1 MKKGN
6 ISYTAAYIVV
16 KFYGL
21 TLDPK
26 IGKNFDPSL
35 IDFYEK
41 MVRFLPKHL
50 SWYHNSLTSSFWRKL
65 FIFSEELLL
74 PGDLMHIV
82 CRKYYMTALVD
93 KAITEGVEQ
102 FVSLGSGFD
111 HLGAYASSKGVP
123 SYELDM
129 DFMVDQKQKFLEH
142 SGLAN
147 EFLHVAPIDVIKQR
161 IPDVLKKMESFSPNK
176 KTAFICEGFF
186 DYLPLQTT
194 EEVLGDIKLLN
205 PDNQLISTFFSL
217 DELNWFHRLSFTSG
231 VTLVGESLKLPLNR
245 MGFHEL
251 LKNTGFSVSEEFSYD
266 DMRKGLVEPSGI
278 TLPVLK
284 GFYVMSAD

>member
-1 MKKGN
+1 MKKDN

-21 TLDPK
+21 ALDSK
-26 IGKNFDPSL
+26 IGKNFDPFL

-82 CRKYYMTALVD
+82 CRKYYMTSLVD
-93 KAITEGVEQ
+93 KAIAEGVEQ

-111 HLGAYASSKGVP
+111 HLGAYASSKGIP

-129 DFMVDQKQKFLEH
+129 DFMVAQKQEFLKH
-142 SGLAN
+142 SRLTN

-161 IPDVLKKMESFSPNK
+161 IPDVLKEMEGFSPNK
-176 KTAFICEGFF
+176 RTAFICEGFF

-194 EEVLGDIKLLN
+194 KEVLGDIKLLN
-205 PDNQLISTFFSL
+205 PENQLISTFFSL

-245 MGFHEL
+245 LGFHEL
-251 LKNTGFSVSEEFSYD
+251 LKNTSFSVSEEFSYD
-266 DMRKGLVEPSGI
+266 DMRKRLVEPSGI

>member
-1 MKKGN
+1 MKKGS

-26 IGKNFDPSL
+26 VGKNFNPFL

-50 SWYHNSLTSSFWRKL
+50 SWYHNSLTSSFWRRL

-82 CRKYYMTALVD
+82 CRKYYMTLLVD
-93 KAITEGVEQ
+93 QAIEQGVEQ

-111 HLGAYASSKGVP
+111 HLGAYTSDKGIP
-123 SYELDM
+123 SFELDM
-129 DFMVDQKQKFLEH
+129 DFMVHQKQQFLDH
-142 SGLAN
+142 SDLNN
-147 EFLHVAPIDVIKQR
+147 ENLHLTPIDVIKQR
-161 IPDVLKKMESFSPNK
+161 ILGVLNDIESFSPSK

-186 DYLPLQTT
+186 DYLPLETT
-194 EEVLGDIKLLN
+194 EEVLNDIKSLN
-205 PDNQLISTFFSL
+205 PKNQLISTFFSL

-245 MGFHEL
+245 SGFLEL
-251 LKNTGFSVSEEFSYD
+251 LKKTGFSIEQELSYD

-278 TLPVLK
+278 KLPVLK
-284 GFYVMSAD
+284 GFYVMSNS

>member
-1 MKKGN
+1 MKKGS

-26 IGKNFDPSL
+26 VGKNFDPFL

-41 MVRFLPKHL
+41 VVRFLPKHL
-50 SWYHNSLTSSFWRKL
+50 SWYHNSLTSSFWRRL

-82 CRKYYMTALVD
+82 CRKYYMTLLVD
-93 KAITEGVEQ
+93 QAIEQGVEQ
-102 FVSLGSGFD
+102 FVILGSGFD
-111 HLGAYASSKGVP
+111 HLGTYTSTRSIP
-123 SYELDM
+123 SFELDM
-129 DFMVDQKQKFLEH
+129 DFMIDQKLQFLGH
-142 SGLAN
+142 SNLNN
-147 EFLHVAPIDVIKQR
+147 ENLHLAPIDVIKQR
-161 IPDVLKKMESFSPNK
+161 IPDVLNEIEGFSPSK

-186 DYLPLQTT
+186 DYLPLKTT
-194 EEVLGDIKLLN
+194 EEVLNDIKSLN
-205 PDNQLISTFFSL
+205 SENQLISTFFSL

-245 MGFHEL
+245 SGFLEL
-251 LKNTGFSVSEEFSYD
+251 LNKTGFTIEQELSYD
-266 DMRKGLVEPSGI
+266 DMRKRLVEPSGI
-278 TLPVLK
+278 KLLVLK
-284 GFYVMSAD
+284 GFYVMCNS

>member
-1 MKKGN
+1 MKKGG

-21 TLDPK
+21 TLDSR
-26 IGKNFDPSL
+26 IGKNFDPFL

-82 CRKYYMTALVD
+82 CRKYFMTALVD

-111 HLGAYASSKGVP
+111 HIGAYTSSKGIP

-129 DFMVDQKQKFLEH
+129 DFMVSQKREFLEH
-142 SGLAN
+142 SRLAN
-147 EFLHVAPIDVIKQR
+147 ELLYVGQIDVIKQR
-161 IPDVLKKMESFSPNK
+161 IPDVLKELEGFSPNK

-217 DELNWFHRLSFTSG
+217 DELNWFHRFSFTSG

-245 MGFHEL
+245 MGFNQL
-251 LKNTGFSVSEEFSYD
+251 LKNTGFSVSEEFSHD

-284 GFYVMSAD
+284 GFYVMNAS

>member
-1 MKKGN
+1 MKKGS

-26 IGKNFDPSL
+26 IGRNFDPFV

-50 SWYHNSLTSSFWRKL
+50 SWYHNSLTSSFWRSL

-74 PGDLMHIV
+74 SGDLMHIV
-82 CRKYYMTALVD
+82 CRKYYMTLLVD
-93 KAITEGVEQ
+93 QAIEQGVEQ

-111 HLGAYASSKGVP
+111 HLGAYTSSKDIP
-123 SYELDM
+123 SFELDM
-129 DFMVDQKQKFLEH
+129 DFMTTQKQ
-142 SGLAN
+142 
-147 EFLHVAPIDVIKQR
+147 EFLDHSDLNNENLRLAPIDVIKQR
-161 IPDVLKKMESFSPNK
+161 IPDVLNGMKGFSPSR

-186 DYLPLQTT
+186 DYLPLKTT
-194 EEVLGDIKLLN
+194 EEVLSDIKSLN

-217 DELNWFHRLSFTSG
+217 DELNWFHRFSFTSG

-245 MGFHEL
+245 NGFHEL
-251 LKNTGFSVSEEFSYD
+251 LKETGYCINEELSYSE
-266 DMRKGLVEPSGI
+266 MRKDLVLSSGI
-278 TLPVLK
+278 DLPVLK
-284 GFYVMSAD
+284 GFYVLDAK